1 MAKKNSTKTATKEA
15 LQNSEP
21 RLIAY
26 RGWQGINIQESPL
39 KWEPIEEHSFKSSN
53 LPTNY
58 LILQNNVDSMDGGGL
73 ETRNPDKTYVTAP
86 AGTSFTGV
94 QLMKNQYLY
103 AAFDDSS
110 IRVWKPESMTWDYVF
125 NPAIQKTGDE
135 GLGYQDEDQKWL
147 DAEEIASSI
156 ASRYPNGVVDY
167 HEIPISNDHAQ
178 YIANVYTEYVLPG
191 LYEFGVRQPYDDHAA
206 GIINGPRANVLMPGA
221 VTSVDAKKKL
231 EWCISKGYMNRDA
244 DIVNWAPYI
253 SFDTN
258 DIYTYVISRGMTE
271 AAYIV
276 IHALVEDLKEALVAE
291 GIEEPEPLFWMLSQ
305 VAGETYY
312 SVDCFDLPS
321 QSELLQLYNEL
332 ITIYWAVFGGVVY
345 QESVYNGNKFVKY
358 NYTTFDFRN
367 EMHIFPTIFESEQ
380 AYVNNDELAPQIE
393 AWLGADYS
401 NPISWTDLAII
412 NDDFVAL
419 GARFSP
425 AINTNDIRVEDPQIT
440 RTPVVREIEIIQSPG
455 ESIIVHLEFR
465 YTYNETLDF
474 EESLILP
481 EHSDDASLQYVG
493 GDIWTGKLNRI
504 STLNEIW
511 EKRSDQKMPSP
522 AYIKGEFASKIDGNI
537 LHFGNRRALGTTDND
552 NFYVCNHGGV
562 LDGGQYQVTWGTFF
576 YTYTNK
582 FGQTMWDTA
591 TMNDYGRT
599 QPPPTEWIYNGNTFK
614 QANVMDNMYVSP
626 LLFNSLDYLTLG
638 FRNIPEDAEGIDIYW
653 AEKGSTDQI
662 WIGHIESGSF
672 GKLNEGQPNE
682 ELVATFDWYGS
693 LNDTTDWTNANLV
706 GPDQDTTG
714 GVPATMCTVI
724 DNRMYFW
731 GDLQHPE
738 RIYIGGTT
746 FNELSVARGTG
757 GAYIDISPGYGQV
770 VHGAY
775 KFKTQSGAAIVTILT
790 GNRNTN
796 DLKRFNLVQ
805 TNITVTSDLSETSF
819 MAEEVS
825 NVVGCNSDFG
835 AVVAADGLY
844 TVHRYGVTITTHA
857 MEYNSQL
864 KVEMISD
871 AIEPLFDDRMASLFD
886 NAHMIYIDDKLYIV
900 LADPEYEEELDH
912 VILVYDIGLKAWYT
926 YTYPV
931 LSTEDKI
938 ISVFPIDYVR
948 DNEGIGIVL
957 KDRIG
962 IIPTA
967 GSTVIS
973 DALDPVEILIQTGEL
988 STTNP
993 LSQTSYVD
1001 QLEFR
1006 FDYFVGKVT
1015 IHLNGVDYFG
1025 RTIHI
1030 EKDISHDDVARDLM
1044 EWMKVGRY
1052 LESYN
1057 ITITGEARFHLT
1069 HFMGRV
1075 FVQNKRVHSVYGYDS
1090 YSSHYRVEHGEQ
1102 PGDHDDWHE
1111 IKNYN
1116 DLHRAVVV

>member
-73 ETRNPDKTYVTAP
+73 ETRNPDRTYVTAP

-110 IRVWKPESMTWDYVF
+110 IRVWKPKYQRWDYVF
-125 NPAIQKTGDE
+125 DPSIQKEGDE

-147 DAEEIASSI
+147 DAEEISESI
-156 ASRYPNGVVDY
+156 ASMFNEATDY
-167 HEIPISNDHAQ
+167 ADIPITDDHAR
-178 YIANVYTEYVLPG
+178 YIADVFRGYVLPG
-191 LYEFGVRQPYDDHAA
+191 LYEYGVRQPYEGHEA
-206 GIINGPRANVLMPGA
+206 GIVASGNVLMPGA
-221 VTSVDAKKKL
+221 YRSADAKSKL
-231 EWCISKGYMNRDA
+231 VNCINRGWLD
-244 DIVNWAPYI
+244 DGEYGGSLVVNYAPFISIDPDDPKTYI
-253 SFDTN
+253 TD
-258 DIYTYVISRGMTE
+258 RGMTE

-276 IHALVEDLKEALVAE
+276 IRALVNDIIAEKESSNYNSDDDV
-291 GIEEPEPLFWMLSQ
+291 LFWLLNPES
-305 VAGETYY
+305 GHYE
-312 SVDCFDLPS
+312 VDCFSLFQYPDL
-321 QSELLQLYNEL
+321 QALYNEL
-332 ITIYWAVFGGVVY
+332 ITIYWIVFGGVVY
-345 QESVYNGNKFVKY
+345 QECIWLSPSKFAPE
-358 NYTTFDFRN
+358 YTVFDFRN
-367 EMHIFPTIFESEQ
+367 DLTLSRLFESVQGYQNISSFQTKVEEWLEDID
-380 AYVNNDELAPQIE
+380 YGSQIV
-393 AWLGADYS
+393 
-401 NPISWTDLAII
+401 WTDLAII
-412 NDDFVAL
+412 NDDFIAL
-419 GARFSP
+419 GARFSTSVD
-425 AINTNDIRVEDPQIT
+425 INDIEVANPTVTRHRSIDEWRVA
-440 RTPVVREIEIIQSPG
+440 QSNDNYIDIWV
-455 ESIIVHLEFR
+455 SFR
-465 YTYNETLDF
+465 DGYDDTINFNEAVTFPEVSDTF
-474 EESLILP
+474 E
-481 EHSDDASLQYVG
+481 YYG
-493 GDIWTGKLNRI
+493 GDIWTGKLNKI
-504 STLNEIW
+504 NTLNNLY
-511 EKRSDQKMPSP
+511 SGGTPSP
-522 AYIKGEFASKIDGNI
+522 ATLKGEFATYIDGDI
-537 LHFGNRRALGTTDND
+537 LHFGNRRPLGVTDND

-614 QANVMDNMYVSP
+614 QANVMDNMYISP

-638 FRNIPEDAEGIDIYW
+638 FRNIPEDADGIDIYW

-672 GKLNEGQPNE
+672 DKLNEGQPNE

-724 DNRMYFW
+724 DNRLYFW

-900 LADPEYEEELDH
+900 LADPEYEEQLDH

-967 GSTVIS
+967 GNTVIS

-1030 EKDISHDDVARDLM
+1030 EKDISHDDVVRDLM

-1090 YSSHYRVEHGEQ
+1090 HSSHYRVEHGEK